1 MRRHRSGL
9 TFVILAA
16 AAMFAGGCGRGEV
29 RPDSADTSPGL
40 RSGYTC
46 CNFRYSRDWINDG
59 NYAELPMIPAGTP
72 IRLNRIDRYVAYVD
86 IDGKPFRLGLDY
98 GRALE
103 TTEQW
108 VEKLIVAD
116 DPKARLAT
124 YAPAVRR
131 AIQNGKIMHGM
142 TKEQVIMSLGY
153 PETDQNPRLD
163 APYWRFWR
171 SSFGEYKVHWNGAE
185 RVGEIS
191 GHPETVAYMTAPGDA
206 AAAAPAPAPAAAPA
220 AAPATAASPSAP
232 SGKKKSEST
241 KKGAKS
247 DAKSKQGN

>member
-1 MRRHRSGL
+1 MLRRRVKLSIVL
-9 TFVILAA
+9 LAA
-16 AAMFAGGCGRGEV
+16 TAAMLAGACRRGEV
-29 RPDSADTSPGL
+29 KPDSPETSAGL
-40 RSGYTC
+40 SSGYTC
-46 CNFRYSRDWINDG
+46 CNFHYANDWINDG

-72 IRLNRIDRYVAYVD
+72 IKLNQIERYIAYVE

-98 GRALE
+98 GRTLE

-108 VEKLIVAD
+108 LNKLVVPD

-131 AIQNGKIMHGM
+131 AIQNGQIMHGM

-163 APYWRFWR
+163 VPFWRYWR
-171 SSFGEYKVHWNGAE
+171 SSFGEYKVHWNSAE
-185 RVGEIS
+185 RVSEIS
-191 GHPETVAYMTAPGDA
+191 GHAETVALMTAPGH
-206 AAAAPAPAPAAAPA
+206 AAAAPAPA
-220 AAPATAASPSAP
+220 TALPPGTP
-232 SGKKKSEST
+232 SGTKKSENT
-241 KKGAKS
+241 KKGVKN